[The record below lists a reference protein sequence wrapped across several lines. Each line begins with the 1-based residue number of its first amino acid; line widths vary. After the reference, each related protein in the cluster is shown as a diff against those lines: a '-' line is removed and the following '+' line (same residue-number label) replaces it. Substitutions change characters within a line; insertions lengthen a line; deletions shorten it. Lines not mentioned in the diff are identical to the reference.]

1 MIPEKIYTFY
11 LELKI
16 KLGMIERIK
25 SRNLY
30 IFQKNGL
37 RADDISQQHWNII
50 IGKESIDK
58 YGKTA

>member
-1 MIPEKIYTFY
+1 VIPEKIYTFY

-37 RADDISQQHWNII
+37 RADDISQQH
-50 IGKESIDK
+50 
-58 YGKTA
+58 